1 MENFYEE
8 LYQYLIE
15 RGIDDDEATEVVNYL
30 YEDNIHEYGLIT
42 ENKGRAFLNMLKAV
56 GYMSGVLKKPGARQ
70 AVKQV
75 TKKVQ
80 GTPLQGNLLTKAGK
94 AQDFTKGKM
103 PFTSTS
109 PVPAASSPL
118 PMKPPVTPEVPG
130 QMRIPGMSDTAQT
143 LSRITGKPMGPGGMG
158 ISMSGSTK
166 GLPRRA
172 PKPEFGP
179 GAVKPTSYAKSKP
192 ELRPDG
198 VAPKP
203 EFGTPPGLK
212 SKPAPAPRTNKA
224 ADAEAAL
231 KRTTAMTAPSLPKAD
246 KVVDAVRTINRAN
259 KALTAAGV
267 AGVTAGSVG
276 LTGALVDKA
285 NKESNRRRVER
296 EQQRST
302 KLAQQKAETQAA
314 SQPKPEPTGERS
326 AEANQEKQEKAKA
339 EAEKV
344 RRSKDQLSAAAKD
357 FDKSFAAARK
367 AGKKEFTWRGRTYN
381 TKLKEG
387 YVDPYQAPPAHGR
400 SMQGKDST
408 ERLGNPAR
416 LSPAMKATQRSDQLR
431 QSEPGSRRERT
442 QTRRAQ
448 QMQRALR
455 SGMRATG
462 GTRGGGSAI
471 GGTRTAT
478 YGMGIKGDDDL
489 TPGDMMGRGGV

>member
-8 LYQYLIE
+8 LYHYLIE

-70 AVKQV
+70 ALKQV

-80 GTPLQGNLLTKAGK
+80 GTPLQGNLLTKKGT
-94 AQDFTKGKM
+94 AQNFTGGRT

-109 PVPAASSPL
+109 PVSAASSPL
-118 PMKPPVTPEVPG
+118 PQPKGTPVETPG

-179 GAVKPTSYAKSKP
+179 GAVKPTAKPPKP

-212 SKPAPAPRTNKA
+212 SKPKPAPRTNKA

-231 KRTTAMTAPSLPKAD
+231 KKTAAMTAPSLPKA
-246 KVVDAVRTINRAN
+246 KKLSSTISTVRNAN

-267 AGVTAGSVG
+267 AGVAVGSAG
-276 LTGALVDKA
+276 LTGAVIDKA
-285 NKESNRRRVER
+285 NKDSAARRLER
-296 EQQRST
+296 EQQRSE
-302 KLAQQKAETQAA
+302 KLAQQRAETQAA

-326 AEANQEKQEKAKA
+326 AEANREKQEIAKA
-339 EAEKV
+339 DAES
-344 RRSKDQLSAAAKD
+344 RRNAAAD
-357 FDKSFAAARK
+357 FDRTFAAARK
-367 AGKKEFTWRGRTYN
+367 AGKKEFTWRGRRYN
-381 TKLKEG
+381 TKLKGE
-387 YVDPYQAPPAHGR
+387 
-400 SMQGKDST
+400 
-408 ERLGNPAR
+408 
-416 LSPAMKATQRSDQLR
+416 
-431 QSEPGSRRERT
+431 
-442 QTRRAQ
+442 
-448 QMQRALR
+448 
-455 SGMRATG
+455 
-462 GTRGGGSAI
+462 
-471 GGTRTAT
+471 
-478 YGMGIKGDDDL
+478 
-489 TPGDMMGRGGV
+489 

>member
-1 MENFYEE
+1 
-8 LYQYLIE
+8 
-15 RGIDDDEATEVVNYL
+15 
-30 YEDNIHEYGLIT
+30 
-42 ENKGRAFLNMLKAV
+42 
-56 GYMSGVLKKPGARQ
+56 MSGVLKKPGARQ

-103 PFTSTS
+103 PFTGTS
-109 PVPAASSPL
+109 PVPAASSKL
-118 PMKPPVTPEVPG
+118 PQPKATPVETPG

-179 GAVKPTSYAKSKP
+179 GAAKPTSYAKPKA

-231 KRTTAMTAPSLPKAD
+231 KKTTAMTAPSLPKAD
-246 KVVDAVRTINRAN
+246 KVVDAVRTISKAN

-285 NKESNRRRVER
+285 NKESDRRRVER

-339 EAEKV
+339 EAEKT
-344 RRSKDQLSAAAKD
+344 RRSKEQLSTAAKD
-357 FDKSFAAARK
+357 FDKAFAAARK
-367 AGKKEFTWRGRTYN
+367 SGKKEFTWRGRKYN
-381 TKLKEG
+381 TKLKGE
-387 YVDPYQAPPAHGR
+387 
-400 SMQGKDST
+400 
-408 ERLGNPAR
+408 
-416 LSPAMKATQRSDQLR
+416 
-431 QSEPGSRRERT
+431 
-442 QTRRAQ
+442 
-448 QMQRALR
+448 
-455 SGMRATG
+455 
-462 GTRGGGSAI
+462 
-471 GGTRTAT
+471 
-478 YGMGIKGDDDL
+478 
-489 TPGDMMGRGGV
+489 

>member
-15 RGIDDDEATEVVNYL
+15 RGIDEDEATEVVNYL

-80 GTPLQGNLLTKAGK
+80 GTPVQGNLLTKAGK
-94 AQDFTKGKM
+94 AQNFTGGRT

-109 PVPAASSPL
+109 PVPAASSKL
-118 PMKPPVTPEVPG
+118 PQPKGTPVETPG

-179 GAVKPTSYAKSKP
+179 GAAKPTSYAKPKA

-231 KRTTAMTAPSLPKAD
+231 KKTTAMTAPKIDGPSALTITKGAKPVYSIPKKDVLTPSQMKAQRTAD
-246 KVVDAVRTINRAN
+246 KVRALKIAGGIGAVGG
-259 KALTAAGV
+259 TA
-267 AGVTAGSVG
+267 
-276 LTGALVDKA
+276 ALVDKA
-285 NKESNRRRVER
+285 NKESSARSAER
-296 EQQRST
+296 ELERIT
-302 KLAQQKAETQAA
+302 KLTQQEKETEAA

-326 AEANQEKQEKAKA
+326 AEANQEKQEKAKL
-339 EAEKV
+339 EAEKI

-367 AGKKEFTWRGRTYN
+367 AGKKEFTWRGRRYN
-381 TKLKEG
+381 TKLKGE
-387 YVDPYQAPPAHGR
+387 
-400 SMQGKDST
+400 
-408 ERLGNPAR
+408 
-416 LSPAMKATQRSDQLR
+416 
-431 QSEPGSRRERT
+431 
-442 QTRRAQ
+442 
-448 QMQRALR
+448 
-455 SGMRATG
+455 
-462 GTRGGGSAI
+462 
-471 GGTRTAT
+471 
-478 YGMGIKGDDDL
+478 
-489 TPGDMMGRGGV
+489 

>member
-15 RGIDDDEATEVVNYL
+15 RGIDEDEATEVVNYL

-56 GYMSGVLKKPGARQ
+56 GYMSGVLKKPGAKK

-75 TKKVQ
+75 VKKVQ
-80 GTPLQGNLLTKAGK
+80 GTPVQGNLLTKKGT
-94 AQDFTKGKM
+94 AQNFTGGRT

-109 PVPAASSPL
+109 PVPAASSKL
-118 PMKPPVTPEVPG
+118 PQPKGTPVETPG

-179 GAVKPTSYAKSKP
+179 GAAKPTSYAKPKA

-212 SKPAPAPRTNKA
+212 SKPKPAPRTNKA

-231 KRTTAMTAPSLPKAD
+231 KKTTAMTAPKVDGPSALTITKGGKPVYSIPKKDVLTPSQMKAQRTAD
-246 KVVDAVRTINRAN
+246 KVRALKIAGGIGAVGG
-259 KALTAAGV
+259 TA
-267 AGVTAGSVG
+267 
-276 LTGALVDKA
+276 ALVDKA
-285 NKESNRRRVER
+285 NKESSARRVER

-326 AEANQEKQEKAKA
+326 AEANKEKQEIAKA
-339 EAEKV
+339 EAEKT
-344 RRSKDQLSAAAKD
+344 RRSKEQLSAAAKD

-367 AGKKEFTWRGRTYN
+367 AGKKEFTWRGRRYN
-381 TKLKEG
+381 TKLKGE
-387 YVDPYQAPPAHGR
+387 
-400 SMQGKDST
+400 
-408 ERLGNPAR
+408 
-416 LSPAMKATQRSDQLR
+416 
-431 QSEPGSRRERT
+431 
-442 QTRRAQ
+442 
-448 QMQRALR
+448 
-455 SGMRATG
+455 
-462 GTRGGGSAI
+462 
-471 GGTRTAT
+471 
-478 YGMGIKGDDDL
+478 
-489 TPGDMMGRGGV
+489 

>member
-8 LYQYLIE
+8 VYQYLIE
-15 RGIDDDEATEVVNYL
+15 RGIDEEEAIEVVNYL

-70 AVKQV
+70 ALKQV

-80 GTPLQGNLLTKAGK
+80 GTPLQGNLLTKKGT
-94 AQDFTKGKM
+94 AQNFTGGRT

-118 PMKPPVTPEVPG
+118 PQPKRTPVETPG

-179 GAVKPTSYAKSKP
+179 GAVKPTAKPPKP

-212 SKPAPAPRTNKA
+212 SKPKPAPRTNKA

-231 KRTTAMTAPSLPKAD
+231 KKTTAMTAPSLPKAD
-246 KVVDAVRTINRAN
+246 KVVDAVRTISKTN

-285 NKESNRRRVER
+285 NKESDRRRVER

-326 AEANQEKQEKAKA
+326 AEANQEKQEKAKL
-339 EAEKV
+339 EAEKI

-357 FDKSFAAARK
+357 FDKAFASARK
-367 AGKKEFTWRGRTYN
+367 SGKKEFTWRGRRYN
-381 TKLKEG
+381 TKLKGE
-387 YVDPYQAPPAHGR
+387 
-400 SMQGKDST
+400 
-408 ERLGNPAR
+408 
-416 LSPAMKATQRSDQLR
+416 
-431 QSEPGSRRERT
+431 
-442 QTRRAQ
+442 
-448 QMQRALR
+448 
-455 SGMRATG
+455 
-462 GTRGGGSAI
+462 
-471 GGTRTAT
+471 
-478 YGMGIKGDDDL
+478 
-489 TPGDMMGRGGV
+489 

>member
-70 AVKQV
+70 ALKQV

-80 GTPLQGNLLTKAGK
+80 GTPLQGNLLTKKGT
-94 AQDFTKGKM
+94 AQNFTGGRT

-118 PMKPPVTPEVPG
+118 PQPKGTPVETPG

-179 GAVKPTSYAKSKP
+179 GAVKPTAKPPKP

-212 SKPAPAPRTNKA
+212 SKPKPAPRTNKA

-231 KRTTAMTAPSLPKAD
+231 KKTAAMTAPSLPKA
-246 KVVDAVRTINRAN
+246 KKLSSTISTVRNAN

-267 AGVTAGSVG
+267 AGVAVGSAG
-276 LTGALVDKA
+276 LTGAVIDKA
-285 NKESNRRRVER
+285 NKDSAARRLER
-296 EQQRST
+296 EQQRSE
-302 KLAQQKAETQAA
+302 KLAQQRAETQAA

-326 AEANQEKQEKAKA
+326 AEANREKQEIAKA
-339 EAEKV
+339 DAES
-344 RRSKDQLSAAAKD
+344 RRNAAAD
-357 FDKSFAAARK
+357 FDKTFAAARK
-367 AGKKEFTWRGRTYN
+367 AGKKEFTWRGRRYN
-381 TKLKEG
+381 TKLKGE
-387 YVDPYQAPPAHGR
+387 
-400 SMQGKDST
+400 
-408 ERLGNPAR
+408 
-416 LSPAMKATQRSDQLR
+416 
-431 QSEPGSRRERT
+431 
-442 QTRRAQ
+442 
-448 QMQRALR
+448 
-455 SGMRATG
+455 
-462 GTRGGGSAI
+462 
-471 GGTRTAT
+471 
-478 YGMGIKGDDDL
+478 
-489 TPGDMMGRGGV
+489 